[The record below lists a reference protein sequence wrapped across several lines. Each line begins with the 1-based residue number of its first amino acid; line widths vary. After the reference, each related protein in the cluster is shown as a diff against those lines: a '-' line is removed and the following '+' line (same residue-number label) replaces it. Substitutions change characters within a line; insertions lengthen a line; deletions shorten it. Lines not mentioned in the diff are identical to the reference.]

1 MAESLSSSRSPAYP
15 TNCLTPVNQHTY
27 EGVVDRADNK
37 RRNYISR
44 QSRRNSNKIW
54 RNKSNSNYRIKYS
67 NSNRK
72 SSFISSQK
80 QYPINKTG
88 TYEQK
93 RNNNQETYLQSLPES
108 VLTVIICYLDPK
120 SLEAFA
126 LSSPRLNQI
135 VSVHK
140 MRSKQTSQ
148 GCKLLEELP
157 TEILVHVFNYVT
169 RTDLGRLAQVNK

>member
-1 MAESLSSSRSPAYP
+1 MDKSVSSYRSPAYP
-15 TNCLTPVNQHTY
+15 Y
-27 EGVVDRADNK
+27 EGLVDRADNK

-54 RNKSNSNYRIKYS
+54 WNRSNSNYKVKHS

-72 SSFISSQK
+72 SSFVNSQK
-80 QYPINKTG
+80 QYALNKTK
-88 TYEQK
+88 TCEQK
-93 RNNNQETYLQSLPES
+93 RINNQETYLQLLPES
-108 VLTVIICYLDPK
+108 VLTVIFCYLDPK
-120 SLEAFA
+120 SLKAFA
-126 LSSPRLNQI
+126 LSSPRFNEMLRA
-135 VSVHK
+135 HK

-169 RTDLGRLAQVNK
+169 RTDLGRLAQVNKLIVISCCESI